1 MGKALSEDP
10 RRAFA
15 LSERLRSQLGRR
27 ATGLVLAL
35 VAEFLLLLALLSLG
49 QSADPVEKSR
59 LTEVDLAA
67 SDYPA
72 PEQAEPEQ
80 APPPPETSAA
90 PRPVETAVPVV
101 PAPTPP
107 PAAVIPLP
115 TAPTVPPPAAP
126 PRPAP
131 SAAANEPA
139 YGPPDTGRPA
149 SDDSVRVGTAPDGTP
164 LYAARWYR
172 EPGAEFRGYLSAASP
187 GYGLMA
193 CRTIPDFYV
202 TDCVA
207 LGETPGSMLTRSM
220 LAGSGVLRVRPPRL
234 GGRSLVGSWVR
245 IRIDYYEAGAGRR

>member
-1 MGKALSEDP
+1 MLP
-10 RRAFA
+10 
-15 LSERLRSQLGRR
+15 ERLRAQLGRR
-27 ATGLVLAL
+27 ATGIVLAL
-35 VAEFLLLLALLSLG
+35 AAEFLLLLALLSLG
-49 QSADPVEKSR
+49 QSADPIRDSR
-59 LTEVDLAA
+59 VTEVDLAA

-72 PEQAEPEQ
+72 PAPDQPEPEQ
-80 APPPPETSAA
+80 APPPPDTSAPQPVETSA
-90 PRPVETAVPVV
+90 PVV
-101 PAPTPP
+101 LAPTPP

-115 TAPTVPPPAAP
+115 TAPTVTPPPAAP

-131 SAAANEPA
+131 PAAASEPV
-139 YGPPDTGRPA
+139 YGPPDTGRPP

-164 LYAARWYR
+164 LYAAKWYR

-202 TDCVA
+202 TDCVP
-207 LGETPGSMLTRSM
+207 LGETKGSMLTRSM

-245 IRIDYYEAGAGRR
+245 IRIDYYEAQRR